1 MKVTYRVR
9 FEDEART
16 RARVFLDH
24 ENARWWASRNRPE
37 VDYDIVARYE
47 NALHAAIA
55 FLLRRREPTV
65 SSRAINGVEA
75 ETPYATTLECAPPSG
90 SVGTHRFRPMSPT
103 STAPARR

>member
-16 RARVFLDH
+16 RGRVFLDH
-24 ENARWWASRNRPE
+24 ENARWWASRNRPD

-65 SSRAINGVEA
+65 SSRENGVEA
-75 ETPYATTLECAPPSG
+75 ETPYDKTSEGKGTPPNS
-90 SVGTHRFRPMSPT
+90 SVGTHRYRPMSA
-103 STAPARR
+103 SSS